1 MGEARSSRPW
11 DNAGASLP
19 KNFFRPFGSQFG
31 IQIRPWDK
39 GRGHCPK
46 TFFSGPPGPLS
57 WILHCLSILLSLS
70 PSSSPPPYA
79 LLLILPP
86 LNSSTSYS
94 RSFFHFYFP
103 MSFPTLSFPL
113 SLSRPLTSSLSHSSS
128 PDSAF
133 PSLCPHSSFLNILLL
148 LLHPSLSPFPLFSF
162 LSLSSASASSSLPV
176 NSHRSPSIIH
186 NYLLLSLLSFLLLI
200 PSTPNLIKQNRKRPN
215 STIFCFV
222 IIHLCR
228 WRR

>member
-11 DNAGASLP
+11 DKAGASLP

-46 TFFSGPPGPLS
+46 TLFSGPPGPLS

-128 PDSAF
+128 PDSA
-133 PSLCPHSSFLNILLL
+133 PSSFKSFPLHFLAFLSPLCVPTLLSLIFSSSFSTLLFPLFLFFLSFLFLLHLLL
-148 LLHPSLSPFPLFSF
+148 LR
-162 LSLSSASASSSLPV
+162 LPQ
-176 NSHRSPSIIH
+176 SIPIDL
-186 NYLLLSLLSFLLLI
+186 LLLSI
-200 PSTPNLIKQNRKRPN
+200 I
-215 STIFCFV
+215 IFSSLFC
-222 IIHLCR
+222 HSCY
-228 WRR
+228 